1 MTNCYFCRTKLDD
14 IPYRCKFCGMVFCSN
29 HRLPEN
35 HECPFDLKGKSM
47 NIDLLQESQMLYQD
61 ALDFIEKDLSVA
73 KIYEFVTTKQMNEME
88 ATEVL
93 AHFLEMSEEIEIR
106 IYSIM
111 AFKVLELKNENVFNI
126 LEGCILSEENPE
138 VKKTALT
145 VIKDLFPKKS
155 KDIRNWVKG
164 N

>member
-1 MTNCYFCRTKLDD
+1 
-14 IPYRCKFCGMVFCSN
+14 MVFCSN